1 MKRERLE
8 ELSFETL
15 VRVANQYDIDADPSL
30 SRLELI
36 EQVVEAILES
46 QTEREASENDQT
58 KIERHKYRI
67 IDSEELYYDPDDTY
81 VLPKSYNT
89 TRIVLMLRDPAWA
102 FAYWELADMVLQD
115 LEVNSQFEGVFL
127 RVFLLE
133 PDEAGRPTG
142 ERVLDS
148 FDIPVQLSDLQWYIH
163 LSERNSPYRVSL
175 VTRVGGN
182 EEVLA
187 SSKSVM
193 VPPGTVVDVEEES
206 QSERSDR
213 ILAYSGLDRLGVST
227 FGKRIPQRI
236 ISLIDEKLLGA

>member
-1 MKRERLE
+1 MNRERLE

-15 VRVANQYDIDADPSL
+15 VRVANQYDIEVDPSL

-36 EQVVEAILES
+36 EQVVEAIIES
-46 QTEREASENDQT
+46 QTEREATDNDQT

-89 TRIVLMLRDPAWA
+89 TRVVLMLRDPAWA
-102 FAYWELADMVLQD
+102 FAYWELADALVEG
-115 LEVNSQFEGVFL
+115 LESRAQFEGLVL
-127 RVFLLE
+127 RVAEL
-133 PDEAGRPTG
+133 DVSGA
-142 ERVLDS
+142 VVDS

-163 LSERNSPYRVSL
+163 LSERNTRYRASL
-175 VTRVGGN
+175 VSRVDGK
-182 EEVLA
+182 EETHAA
-187 SSKSVM
+187 SGTIM
-193 VPPGTVVDVEEES
+193 VPPGTVMEADEETS
-206 QSERSDR
+206 TDRSDR
-213 ILAYSGLDRLGVST
+213 VLAYSGLDRLGVST

>member
-1 MKRERLE
+1 MNRERLE

-15 VRVANQYDIDADPSL
+15 VRVANQYDIEVDPSL

-36 EQVVEAILES
+36 EQVVEVIVES
-46 QTEREASENDQT
+46 QTEREASDNDQT

-89 TRIVLMLRDPAWA
+89 TRVVLMLRDPAWA
-102 FAYWELADMVLQD
+102 FAYWELSDALVQD
-115 LEVNSQFEGVFL
+115 LETRDRFAGLVL
-127 RVFLLE
+127 RVSQLDTE
-133 PDEAGRPTG
+133 GT
-142 ERVLDS
+142 VVDS

-163 LSERNSPYRVSL
+163 LSERNTRYRANLVS
-175 VTRVGGN
+175 RVNGT
-182 EEVLA
+182 EELHA
-187 SSKSVM
+187 TSGTIT
-193 VPPGTVVDVEEES
+193 VPPGTVVDVGGETS
-206 QSERSDR
+206 SDR
-213 ILAYSGLDRLGVST
+213 ADQMLAYSGLDRLGVST

>member
-15 VRVANQYDIDADPSL
+15 VRVASQYDIEVDPSL

-36 EQVVEAILES
+36 EQVVEAIVES
-46 QTEREASENDQT
+46 QTEREASDNDQT

-81 VLPKSYNT
+81 VLPKSYNK
-89 TRIVLMLRDPAWA
+89 TRVVLMLRDPAWA
-102 FAYWELADMVLQD
+102 FAYWELAEALVQL
-115 LEVNSQFEGVFL
+115 LESRVQFDGLVL
-127 RVFLLE
+127 RVDQLDSLE
-133 PDEAGRPTG
+133 A
-142 ERVLDS
+142 VVDS

-163 LSERNSPYRVSL
+163 LPERNTRYRASL
-175 VTRVGGN
+175 VSRVDG
-182 EEVLA
+182 EEETHA
-187 SSKSVM
+187 TSGTIM
-193 VPPGTVVDVEEES
+193 VPPGTVVEADEETNTD
-206 QSERSDR
+206 RSDR
-213 ILAYSGLDRLGVST
+213 VLAYSGLDRLGVST

>member
-1 MKRERLE
+1 MNRERLE

-15 VRVANQYDIDADPSL
+15 VRVANQYDIEVDPSL

-36 EQVVEAILES
+36 EQVVEAIIES

-89 TRIVLMLRDPAWA
+89 TRVVLMLRDPAWA
-102 FAYWELADMVLQD
+102 FAYWELADALVQG
-115 LEVNSQFEGVFL
+115 LESRVQFEGLLL
-127 RVFLLE
+127 RVLQI
-133 PDEAGRPTG
+133 DAAGAA
-142 ERVLDS
+142 VDS

-163 LSERNSPYRVSL
+163 LPERNTRYQASL
-175 VTRVGGN
+175 VSRVDGK
-182 EEVLA
+182 EETHA
-187 SSKSVM
+187 TSGTIM
-193 VPPGTVVDVEEES
+193 VPPGTVVEADEETNTD
-206 QSERSDR
+206 RSDR
-213 ILAYSGLDRLGVST
+213 VLAYSGLDRLGVST